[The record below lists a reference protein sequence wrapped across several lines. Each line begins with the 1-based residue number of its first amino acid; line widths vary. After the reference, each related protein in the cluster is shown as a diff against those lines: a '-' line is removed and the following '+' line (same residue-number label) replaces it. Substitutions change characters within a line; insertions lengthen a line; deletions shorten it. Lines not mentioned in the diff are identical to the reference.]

1 MAEYDSGDGRW
12 FIKKTDLPTL
22 NFHQFEPHI
31 HFSKA
36 DDYSNYGRNTHHIG
50 LSTHDLDNPDSKE
63 VAHLAWHSGTGEVL
77 SIRTNNKYR
86 RLGIA
91 NTLFHEAK
99 KAAREQGLV
108 EPKHSDD
115 RSDMGDAWA
124 KQTGDPVPTRYRLP
138 KNNE

>member
-1 MAEYDSGDGRW
+1 MSEYGSDDGRW
-12 FIKKTDLPTL
+12 WVKPTELPTL

-31 HFSKA
+31 HFSRA
-36 DDYSNYGRNTHHIG
+36 GEYSNHGRYTHHISF
-50 LSTHDLDNPDSKE
+50 STHEPDDPKNEE

-77 SIRTNNKYR
+77 GIRTHSEYR
-86 RLGIA
+86 RIGIA

-108 EPKHSDD
+108 EPVHSDD

-124 KQTGDPVPTRYRLP
+124 KQTGDPVPTRYKKP
-138 KNNE
+138 VKE